1 MTFDATACLVAALT
15 LVPLTSYAQP
25 APDAALDGQYSGPVS
40 TISHPRGWFSFEVP
54 QGWAVAQQN
63 DEAMIVNPGLSATD
77 TLDAL
82 VVVSFGELE
91 PDQAGKDAAA
101 LFPEVRAAIVQD
113 LAAQSIVVNDTG
125 ASPRRVRLAHAS
137 GVVQEWPGKAGDRTV
152 RVFFGALVKDAAYLA
167 VTAVVMEGKE
177 ERFLP
182 GVKRLLHSIVPKP
195 PARNTAAEQALA
207 GAEFSA
213 IDTRPGGSRGSFSS
227 ILEFSAGN
235 RVKKTMIISGMVG
248 LSTDIGGNSEEWGT
262 YEVMGDQVTLTFGA
276 DTDTLRLVV
285 EQGRVAALARDGRTY
300 RRRR

>member
-1 MTFDATACLVAALT
+1 MTVDATTGLVAVLT
-15 LVPLTSYAQP
+15 LVPLLSAAQR
-25 APDAALDGQYSGPVS
+25 ASDGGLDGQYSGPVS

-54 QGWAVAQQN
+54 QGWVVVQKN
-63 DEAMIVNPGLSATD
+63 DEAMIINPGLSATD
-77 TLDAL
+77 TVDAL

-91 PDQAGKDAAA
+91 PQQAGQDAAA

-113 LAAQSIVVNDTG
+113 LAAQSVVVHDTG

-137 GVVQEWPGKAGDRTV
+137 GVVQEWPGKAGDREV

-167 VTAVVMEGKE
+167 VTAVVMVGKE

-182 GVKRLLHSIVPKP
+182 GVRRLLHSVVPKP

-227 ILEFSAGN
+227 ILEFGAGN
-235 RVKKTMIISGMVG
+235 RVKKTLIISGMVG

-262 YEVMGDQVTLTFGA
+262 YEVMGDEVTLTFRDGA
-276 DTDTLRLVV
+276 DTLKLVV